1 MWINFRPTEYGGI
14 KLLVDIEV
22 PLFIYMKT
30 DKGIVI
36 LNMATASEPSGIYQN
51 IVKNKLSHSIPPQNN

>member
-1 MWINFRPTEYGGI
+1 MRINFRTTKYGGV
-14 KLLVDIEV
+14 KLFVDTEV

-36 LNMATASEPSGIYQN
+36 LNMATASETSGIYQN